1 MNRALDFFMKNNDI
15 MHLKQLIKL
24 GANININDSK
34 QKTLLYKAIQHKK
47 DPQTIQFLI
56 QEGAKIRVDDRSLD
70 CCDIVNMLDY
80 YEDIMA

>member
-1 MNRALDFFMKNNDI
+1 MSRALDFFMKNNDI

-47 DPQTIQFLI
+47 DPQTI
-56 QEGAKIRVDDRSLD
+56 
-70 CCDIVNMLDY
+70 
-80 YEDIMA
+80 